1 MSHVQHDVYTTFE
14 NECVFVSVRV
24 WNKGLNGLRFVC
36 FFYDGQI
43 ISLRSQIV

>member
-36 FFYDGQI
+36 FFMTD
-43 ISLRSQIV
+43 RSFHYAVK